1 MAAFV
6 GPAAALACRRPCRLR
21 VSTFPGSPP
30 PTGTAS
36 SAPSPQRAAAA
47 RRGHRPSVW
56 SCPPPS
62 PARQVVVVTAAAGSP
77 PPVAFPAAPD
87 RALHVLLLGSGG
99 REHALAA
106 AVAASP
112 RLASLT
118 VAPGNIGM
126 TTLPRTTIRP
136 SFRGAEDPAAVVA
149 LATEVAADLVI
160 VGPEAPLV
168 VGVVDALE
176 AAGVPAFGPSA
187 GAAALEGSKAYMKDF
202 LARHAVPSAWYGTF
216 TDAEKAKEF
225 LRERVATD
233 GGGRCVVKADG
244 LAAGKGV
251 LLCHSLANAEAAVD
265 AMLTGGAFG
274 AAGSTVVIE
283 EFLDGEE
290 LSFFAI
296 VDGDAVLPLASAQD
310 HKAAGEGDTGPNT
323 GGMGAYSPAPVCS
336 SALAAKIME
345 EVVGPTVRG
354 MVAEGVPFTGVLYT
368 GLMVAPNGSVK
379 VLEFNVRFGDPEC
392 QVLVARLASDL
403 LPLLSAAA
411 RHRLADEYE
420 VWGGGGGGGG
430 GAITDV
436 ASAPTKA
443 RLEWHPHAAVVVVLA
458 SVGYPGA
465 YEAAIGSVISG
476 LDAADALDGVTVYH
490 AGTAPLEGAVDAP
503 PPADGDAA
511 AGGVVPAVAAAG
523 GRVLGVTA
531 VGPTIAAAKARAYEG
546 VDAVVW
552 SQGWCRRDIAWRG
565 VEREAA
571 EPLVLGGSE

>member
-6 GPAAALACRRPCRLR
+6 GPAAALASRRPPRLR
-21 VSTFPGSPP
+21 VSTFAGSPP
-30 PTGTAS
+30 PAAAGAAEG
-36 SAPSPQRAAAA
+36 APPRRVAA
-47 RRGHRPSVW
+47 RRGRRPSVGA
-56 SCPPPS
+56 PPPS
-62 PARQVVVVTAAAGSP
+62 RRRVVVTAAAASP

-87 RALHVLLLGSGG
+87 RPLHVLLLGGGG

-118 VAPGNIGM
+118 VAPGNVGIA
-126 TTLPRTTIRP
+126 TLPRTTTRP
-136 SFRGAEDPAAVVA
+136 GFGDASDPAAVVA
-149 LATEVAADLVI
+149 LAEEVAADLVI

-168 VGVVDALE
+168 AGVVDALE

-202 LARHAVPSAWYGTF
+202 LARHDVPSAWYGTF
-216 TDAEKAKEF
+216 REAGAAKAF
-225 LRERVATD
+225 LQERVATD

-251 LLCHSLANAEAAVD
+251 LLCHSVAEAEAAVD

-290 LSFFAI
+290 LSFFAV
-296 VDGDAVLPLASAQD
+296 VDGAAALPLASAQD

-336 SALAAKIME
+336 PALAAKIME

-368 GLMVAPNGSVK
+368 GLMVAPDGGVK

-403 LPLLSAAA
+403 LPLLGAAA

-420 VWGGGGGGGG
+420 VWGGGGGG
-430 GAITDV
+430 ATSTAV
-436 ASAPTKA
+436 PAKA

-458 SVGYPGA
+458 SVGYPGS
-465 YEAAIGSVISG
+465 YKAAVGSVISG

-490 AGTAPLEGAVDAP
+490 AGTAALEGAADAP
-503 PPADGDAA
+503 PAADGDCAS
-511 AGGVVPAVAAAG
+511 GGVVPAVAAAG

-546 VDAVVW
+546 VDAVAW
-552 SQGWCRRDIAWRG
+552 PEGWCRRDIAWRG
-565 VEREAA
+565 VAREAA
-571 EPLVLGGSE
+571 EPLVLGGNE

>member
-6 GPAAALACRRPCRLR
+6 GPAAALAGRRPPRLGA
-21 VSTFPGSPP
+21 SAFAGSPTP
-30 PTGTAS
+30 AGTAAGVAA
-36 SAPSPQRAAAA
+36 APPPRRAAA
-47 RRGHRPSVW
+47 RRGRRPSGW
-56 SCPPPS
+56 APPL
-62 PARQVVVVTAAAGSP
+62 PAARRAVVVTAAAGSP
-77 PPVAFPAAPD
+77 PVAFPAAPD
-87 RALHVLLLGSGG
+87 RPLHVLLLGGGG
-99 REHALAA
+99 REHALSA

-118 VAPGNIGM
+118 VAPGNVGM
-126 TTLPRTTIRP
+126 VTLPRTTTRP
-136 SFRGAEDPAAVVA
+136 GFGGADDPAAVVA
-149 LATEVAADLVI
+149 LAAEVAADLVI

-168 VGVVDALE
+168 AGVVDALE

-216 TDAEKAKEF
+216 SDAGEAKAF
-225 LRERVATD
+225 LRSRVATD

-251 LLCHSLANAEAAVD
+251 LLCHTLAEAEAAVD

-290 LSFFAI
+290 LSFFAV
-296 VDGDAVLPLASAQD
+296 VDGAAAVPLASAQD

-336 SALAAKIME
+336 PALAAKIME

-368 GLMVAPNGSVK
+368 GLMVAPGGDVK

-420 VWGGGGGGGG
+420 VWGGG
-430 GAITDV
+430 
-436 ASAPTKA
+436 SATTAAAATPAKA

-458 SVGYPGA
+458 SEGYPGA
-465 YEAAIGSVISG
+465 YKAAVGSVISG
-476 LDAADALDGVTVYH
+476 LDTADALDGVTVYH
-490 AGTAPLEGAVDAP
+490 AGTAPLKGATDAP
-503 PPADGDAA
+503 PAADGDAA

-546 VDAVVW
+546 VDAVTW
-552 SQGWCRRDIAWRG
+552 PEGWCRRDIAWRG

-571 EPLVLGGSE
+571 EPLVLGGDE